1 MQDQGDGT
9 YRCEKCNLSSQTFNW
24 RLILKFA
31 MADPTDNQWV
41 NCFQDQGEQILGI
54 SAEDLGVMFQNDR
67 QSYDKVFTKATF
79 KRYNCRLRCKADF
92 YNDDQRVQHTLTSA
106 TQLDYKDYCK
116 KMIKDLEAAGMALPS
131 EINREK
137 YM

>member
-1 MQDQGDGT
+1 
-9 YRCEKCNLSSQTFNW
+9 
-24 RLILKFA
+24 

-41 NCFQDQGEQILGI
+41 NCFQEQGEQILGI
-54 SAEDLGVMFQNDR
+54 GAEDLGVLFQLLTG

-79 KRYNCRLRCKADF
+79 KRFNCRLRRKADF

-106 TQLDYKDYCK
+106 TQLDYKEYCK

>member
-1 MQDQGDGT
+1 
-9 YRCEKCNLSSQTFNW
+9 
-24 RLILKFA
+24 

-41 NCFQDQGEQILGI
+41 NCFQEQGEQILGI
-54 SAEDLGVMFQNDR
+54 SAEDLGVLFQNDR
-67 QSYDKVFTKATF
+67 QAYDKVFTKATF
-79 KRYNCRLRCKADF
+79 KRFNCRLRCKADF

-106 TQLDYKDYCK
+106 TQLDYNDYCK
-116 KMIKDLEAAGMALPS
+116 KMIKDLEAAGVALPS